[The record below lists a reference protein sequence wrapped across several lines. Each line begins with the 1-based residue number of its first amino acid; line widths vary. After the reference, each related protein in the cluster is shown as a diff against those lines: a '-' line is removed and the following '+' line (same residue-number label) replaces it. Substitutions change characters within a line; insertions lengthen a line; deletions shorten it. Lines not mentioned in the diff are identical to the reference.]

1 MNKNYDIAAYVWP
14 AYTGESSTTRIF
26 WEKGIGEWQTV
37 LASEARFEGQVWPRR
52 PLWGCV
58 NEANPDVME
67 MQIKSAVNHGVNVF
81 IYDWYWYDNRPFLN
95 ECLEN
100 GFLKA
105 DNNEDMKFF
114 IMWANHDVRY
124 TWDVRNADK
133 NDSMKPVLYR
143 GAVTPE
149 EFENATDYV
158 IENYFSKPN
167 YYKIDGKPVFQF
179 YFLPN
184 LMRSFGSVEKV
195 AEALEKFRA
204 KTVAAGYPGLHLQL
218 DMMENGKLSYKTD
231 SKYAEKDPVIFTDDY
246 FAVAEK
252 TGFDSITHY
261 QFVDM
266 VDVNTTYEEVIPE
279 VLKCWEETKE
289 RTKLTYYPHVSVG
302 RDANPRYKNEQPEGV
317 LRENTPEQIEKMF
330 RLAKEYADKN
340 SLSLITVN
348 SWNEWTEGSYLQPD
362 DLYGYGYLEAIKKVF
377 K

>member
-14 AYTGESSTTRIF
+14 AYTSESSTTRIF

-133 NDSMKPVLYR
+133 ND
-143 GAVTPE
+143 
-149 EFENATDYV
+149 
-158 IENYFSKPN
+158 
-167 YYKIDGKPVFQF
+167 
-179 YFLPN
+179 
-184 LMRSFGSVEKV
+184 
-195 AEALEKFRA
+195 LE
-204 KTVAAGYPGLHLQL
+204 
-218 DMMENGKLSYKTD
+218 
-231 SKYAEKDPVIFTDDY
+231 AEKD
-246 FAVAEK
+246 
-252 TGFDSITHY
+252 S
-261 QFVDM
+261 
-266 VDVNTTYEEVIPE
+266 N
-279 VLKCWEETKE
+279 
-289 RTKLTYYPHVSVG
+289 R
-302 RDANPRYKNEQPEGV
+302 RYC
-317 LRENTPEQIEKMF
+317 RI
-330 RLAKEYADKN
+330 
-340 SLSLITVN
+340 
-348 SWNEWTEGSYLQPD
+348 
-362 DLYGYGYLEAIKKVF
+362 
-377 K
+377 